1 MSAKRI
7 KKTVSPVAGRQTP
20 VSIRQQKTSA
30 ENAFERFAHA
40 ALIHGTG
47 LLCLLVSVSFF
58 TATYD
63 SAQVKLTLLHM
74 GGIMLLTLWAALNIS
89 RKTNPFTRDKL
100 PFFLPI
106 FAYLGWNTVAFLL
119 FPYKM
124 EAAEEF
130 ARFWLYGGLTLLAA
144 AEFSA
149 KDVRTIVKYIV
160 AAAWVSVLYGTV
172 QVLDGFFPGIDPMPW
187 RGFFTKRVF
196 STHANPNFYADFVI
210 FSSCVAAAHYLVTR
224 KKNLLALLGIGAVT
238 LFFTESKGAWV
249 AYAAAAACGAA
260 LYTNCLAQTAKK
272 HLKKINL
279 AAAALLLTA
288 CILAGGFALKRFQS
302 VSFRAHTW
310 LSAFEMVQDAP
321 VLGTGPGS
329 FKIIYSAYRRPQIFY
344 IENAHNTE
352 TQHAENEFLEQW
364 TTGGTVGLAIFL
376 WLAVFLLVLAAKNL
390 KRSGSQSPL
399 RERNLYLLGLTA
411 AFFGM
416 LTHSGVDISIHFA
429 SSGLFL
435 ALFTGLIIAL
445 CTPHPETFIA
455 DVHRPGPAV
464 IFLRAVVW
472 AAAAVTAYLIAAQFY
487 EIVSVVGITS
497 AGQFILM
504 ACAWLTL
511 AACILGAAYVY
522 VHAARLC
529 TSPLALTVL
538 AVSLLPVYGA
548 WNLFRANHYYSLGVS
563 MINARNAEGALAY
576 FSKAVRLNPFQ
587 TEYRQFRANTLAGT
601 LDLTRTFSAA
611 RGDEQEAS
619 TDYERA
625 LKDLDTVA
633 SRTPNHPL
641 LHHNYGQLYFAM
653 AMRRSQDAARAH
665 SPAEYEMF
673 RTDAVKNMELAKK
686 AFQRALLADPVNP
699 DTYFYL
705 TQIALLERDG
715 QAALDWIHRYRRG
728 PAGVT
733 EEEFLKKNRENPVFW
748 PLEQQA
754 NALVSRREK

>member
-7 KKTVSPVAGRQTP
+7 KKTTLSAPRASAVDRPK
-20 VSIRQQKTSA
+20 KTTA
-30 ENAFERFAHA
+30 NNTFERFAHT
-40 ALIHGTG
+40 ALTHGTG
-47 LLCLLVSVSFF
+47 ILTLLVSVCFF

-74 GGIMLLTLWAALNIS
+74 GGVLLLALWAALNIA
-89 RKTNPFTRDKL
+89 RKTNPFTRERLLSLL
-100 PFFLPI
+100 PV
-106 FAYLGWNTVAFLL
+106 FAYLGWNTLAFLF

-130 ARFWLYGGLTLLAA
+130 ARFWLYGGLTLMAA
-144 AEFSA
+144 TEFSVS
-149 KDVRTIVKYIV
+149 DVRTIVKYIV
-160 AAAWVSVLYGTV
+160 AAAWVSVLYGAV
-172 QVLDGFFPGIDPMPW
+172 QVLDGFFPGVDPMPW
-187 RGFFTKRVF
+187 RGFFTKRIF

-210 FSSCVAAAHYLVTR
+210 FSSCAAAAHYLVTR

-260 LYTNCLAQTAKK
+260 LYTNCLAQAAKK

-279 AAAALLLTA
+279 AAAALVLAA

-302 VSFRAHTW
+302 VSFRTYTW

-364 TTGGTVGLAIFL
+364 TAGGTVGLAIFL
-376 WLAVFLLVLAAKNL
+376 WLTVFLLVLAAKTL
-390 KRSGSQSPL
+390 KRSGQLTTL
-399 RERNLYLLGLTA
+399 RERNLYLLGITS

-416 LTHSGVDISIHFA
+416 LAHAGVDISVHFA
-429 SSGLFL
+429 SSGLFF
-435 ALFTGLIIAL
+435 ALFMGFIIAL
-445 CTPHPETFIA
+445 CLPRPETETFA
-455 DVHRPGPAV
+455 DGRANSAAL
-464 IFLRAVVW
+464 ILRGIVW
-472 AAAAVTAYLIAAQFY
+472 AELAAAAYFICTQFY
-487 EIVSVVGITS
+487 EIVSVVGITT

-511 AACILGAAYVY
+511 AACVLGVCLAYAR
-522 VHAARLC
+522 AARMC
-529 TSPLALTVL
+529 TSAAALTALALGIAL
-538 AVSLLPVYGA
+538 ACGA
-548 WNLFRANHYYSLGVS
+548 WGFFRANHYYSLGVS
-563 MINARNAEGALAY
+563 LINVRNADGVLAY

-611 RGDEQEAS
+611 RGDEKEAS

-625 LKDLDTVA
+625 LRDLNTVA
-633 SRTPNHPL
+633 ARTPNHPL
-641 LHHNYGQLYFAM
+641 LHHNFGQLYFAM
-653 AMRRSQDAARAH
+653 AMRRSQDASLAK
-665 SPAEYEMF
+665 SPAEYELF
-673 RTDAVKNMELAKK
+673 REDAVKNMELAKK
-686 AFQRALLADPVNP
+686 AFQRALAADPVNP

-715 QAALDWIHRYRRG
+715 QTALDWISRYRRG

-754 NALVSRREK
+754 NALIYRRRK

>member
-7 KKTVSPVAGRQTP
+7 KKTTLSAPRATVSARP
-20 VSIRQQKTSA
+20 QKTSA
-30 ENAFERFAHA
+30 KNTFERFAHT
-40 ALIHGTG
+40 ALTHGTG
-47 LLCLLVSVSFF
+47 ILTLLVSVCFF

-74 GGIMLLTLWAALNIS
+74 GGVLLLALWAALCLV
-89 RKTNPFTRDKL
+89 RKKL
-100 PFFLPI
+100 PFTKQNFTFLLPV
-106 FAYLGWNTVAFLL
+106 FAYLAWNTLSFLF

-130 ARFWLYGGLTLLAA
+130 ARFWLYGSLALLAA
-144 AEFSA
+144 TEFSTS
-149 KDVRTIVKYIV
+149 DIRTIVKYIV
-160 AAAWVSVLYGTV
+160 AAAWVSVLYGAV

-187 RGFFTKRVF
+187 RGFFTKRIF

-210 FSSCVAAAHYLVTR
+210 FSSCLAAAHYLATR
-224 KKNLLALLGIGAVT
+224 KKSLLVLTGLGAIT

-260 LYTNCLAQTAKK
+260 LYTNCLAQAAKK

-279 AAAALLLTA
+279 AAAALVLAA

-302 VSFRAHTW
+302 VSFRAYTW

-364 TTGGTVGLAIFL
+364 TAGGTVGLAIFL
-376 WLAVFLLVLAAKNL
+376 WLTVFLLVLAAKNL
-390 KRSGSQSPL
+390 KRSGQLPAL
-399 RERNLYLLGLTA
+399 RERNLYLLGITS

-416 LTHSGVDISIHFA
+416 LAHAGVDISIHFA
-429 SSGLFL
+429 SSGLFFS
-435 ALFTGLIIAL
+435 LFMGFIIAL
-445 CTPHPETFIA
+445 CLPRPETETFPDGRANSAALI
-455 DVHRPGPAV
+455 
-464 IFLRAVVW
+464 LRGLVW
-472 AAAAVTAYLIAAQFY
+472 AELAAAAYFICTQFY

-504 ACAWLTL
+504 VCAWLTL
-511 AACILGAAYVY
+511 AACVLGACLAYAR
-522 VHAARLC
+522 AARLC
-529 TSPLALTVL
+529 TSAAALTALALGVAL
-538 AVSLLPVYGA
+538 AYGA
-548 WNLFRANHYYSLGVS
+548 WGFFRANHYYSLGVS
-563 MINARNAEGALAY
+563 LINARNADGALAY

-601 LDLTRTFSAA
+601 LNLTRTFSAA
-611 RGDEQEAS
+611 RGDEKEAS

-625 LKDLDTVA
+625 LRDLNTVA
-633 SRTPNHPL
+633 ARTPNHPL
-641 LHHNYGQLYFAM
+641 LHHNFGQLYFAM
-653 AMRRSQDAARAH
+653 AMRRSQDASRAK
-665 SPAEYEMF
+665 SPAEYELF
-673 RTDAVKNMELAKK
+673 REDAVKNMELAKK
-686 AFQRALLADPVNP
+686 AFERALAADPVNP

-705 TQIALLERDG
+705 AQIALLERDG
-715 QAALDWIHRYRRG
+715 PTALDWINRYRRG

-733 EEEFLKKNRENPVFW
+733 EEEFLQKNRENPVFW

-754 NALVSRREK
+754 NALISRREK

>member
-7 KKTVSPVAGRQTP
+7 KKTTLSAPRAAGSAGP
-20 VSIRQQKTSA
+20 QKTFGK
-30 ENAFERFAHA
+30 NAFERFAHA

-47 LLCLLVSVSFF
+47 ILTLLVSVCFF
-58 TATYD
+58 AATYD

-74 GGIMLLTLWAALNIS
+74 GGVLLLALWAALNIA
-89 RKTNPFTRDKL
+89 RKTNPFTRERLLFLL
-100 PFFLPI
+100 PV
-106 FAYLGWNTVAFLL
+106 FAYLGWNTLAFLF

-130 ARFWLYGGLTLLAA
+130 ARFWLYGGLTLMAA
-144 AEFSA
+144 TEFSA
-149 KDVRTIVKYIV
+149 GDVRTIVKYIV
-160 AAAWVSVLYGTV
+160 AAAWVSVLYGAV

-187 RGFFTKRVF
+187 RGFFTKRIF

-249 AYAAAAACGAA
+249 AYAAAAAGGAA
-260 LYTNCLAQTAKK
+260 LYTNCLAQAAKK

-279 AAAALLLTA
+279 AAAALVLAA

-302 VSFRAHTW
+302 VSFRAYTW

-376 WLAVFLLVLAAKNL
+376 WLTVFLVVLAAKNL
-390 KRSGSQSPL
+390 KRSGDQSTL
-399 RERNLYLLGLTA
+399 RERNLYLLGVTT

-416 LTHSGVDISIHFA
+416 LAHSGVDISVHFA
-429 SSGLFL
+429 SSGLFF
-435 ALFTGLIIAL
+435 ALFMGFIIAL
-445 CTPHPETFIA
+445 CLPHPATETFSDGRTGSAAPI
-455 DVHRPGPAV
+455 
-464 IFLRAVVW
+464 LRGIVW
-472 AAAAVTAYLIAAQFY
+472 TGLAAAAYLICTQFY
-487 EIVSVVGITS
+487 EIVSVVSINS

-511 AACILGAAYVY
+511 AACVLGACLAYAR
-522 VHAARLC
+522 AARLC
-529 TSPLALTVL
+529 TSATALTALALGVAL
-538 AVSLLPVYGA
+538 AYGA
-548 WNLFRANHYYSLGVS
+548 WGFFRANHYYSLGVS
-563 MINARNAEGALAY
+563 LINAQNADGALAY

-601 LDLTRTFSAA
+601 LDLTRTFSTA
-611 RGDEQEAS
+611 RGDEKGAS

-625 LKDLDTVA
+625 LRDLNTVA
-633 SRTPNHPL
+633 ARTPNHPL
-641 LHHNYGQLYFAM
+641 LHHNFGQLYFAM
-653 AMRRSQDAARAH
+653 AMRRSQDASLAK
-665 SPAEYEMF
+665 SPAEYELF
-673 RTDAVKNMELAKK
+673 RDDAVHNMELAKK
-686 AFQRALLADPVNP
+686 AFQRALAADPVNP

-715 QAALDWIHRYRRG
+715 QTALEWIDRYRRG

-754 NALVSRREK
+754 NALISRRRK